1 MGFFKSIRSIFD
13 TRALGEA
20 VVEAHLT
27 SYFALRRLHPELSE
41 HLLLARVFVER
52 AKLFAKV
59 TRMPMADED
68 VFMEHAI
75 QETAVMSVLDPPN
88 SAKALGLCTLSRE
101 RPDIFA
107 EYPEFLREYKH
118 LMEPAMDAHAAGTF
132 SELYRTKN
140 RGTINSLNQC
150 VCKPD

>member
-1 MGFFKSIRSIFD
+1 MGFFKNIRGIFD
-13 TRALGEA
+13 TKALGEA

-27 SYFALRRLHPELSE
+27 SYFALRQLHPELSE
-41 HLLLARVFVER
+41 HLLLAKVMVER

-59 TRMPMADED
+59 NRMPMANEK

-75 QETAVMSVLDPPN
+75 KETALMSVLDPPN

-107 EYPEFLREYKH
+107 KHPEFLREYQQ
-118 LMEPAMDAHAAGTF
+118 LMKSAMDAHAAGTF
-132 SELYRTKN
+132 TESYNKRNPRT
-140 RGTINSLNQC
+140 
-150 VCKPD
+150 